1 MNWFDGV
8 EPHWIWLGLGLL
20 LAIGEMTIPGVFLIW
35 MAGAALVT
43 GLVAWLVPLAVPG
56 QIALFAVLSILFVFA
71 GRRFLRQHPVE
82 GADPEMNQRG
92 ARGWRGRGG
101 QPGDRGRP
109 GPGAVGRQRM
119 DCTWPRCR
127 TRHADAGDR
136 VRRDGPN
143 GRILALAAG

>member
-92 ARGWRGRGG
+92 AR
-101 QPGDRGRP
+101 
-109 GPGAVGRQRM
+109 AVGEVVVVSQVIE
-119 DCTWPRCR
+119 
-127 TRHADAGDR
+127 AGQGR
-136 VRRDGPN
+136 VRLGDSEWIARGPDAEPGTRMRVTGSDGTV
-143 GRILALAAG
+143 LMVEYLH